1 MLKNEILY
9 QDWLKNIDED
19 DIVFVP
25 DSGIITVFFERKL
38 NYKLENSTIS
48 IFTAKSKYRNQIPLI
63 CNHLNYFVKF
73 YDPENRYMTA
83 LLKVKTILDERETIL
98 SKKSFI
104 DLLYTHI
111 ITKPIIQQV
120 FDLVELNNIRS
131 IEDVDKT
138 AKYGKEA
145 SFTDKHNTILYRM
158 SMCTNLMIP
167 LILHYIH
174 RFSSI
179 NKKTFLIDEY
189 YDPLFEI
196 CGKGVNLK
204 EKLLNYILNE
214 TEKSMKR
221 DKLIWEQKAL
231 QGDKDFV
238 SFAEEKLQNIISN
251 IIPKLDYSEI
261 SHNIALIRSTI
272 STDFRNFT
280 REQYSLYPEEI
291 SDIKDSDDSLSQ
303 QDKMEMTVS
312 RIDLSNV
319 IICDVN
325 KKTVIEKL
333 KKSLKLDI
341 NEKEKAYYKK
351 HYKPSE
357 FQMEMIKLYFAK
369 YFNGFVEMSS
379 LTADEFS
386 TLVIIMK
393 YKMQSEGYK
402 YLQHMIIGHMLDKN
416 VTKTMRSHKFI
427 DKIEQSSTYKRLI
440 DKKYKKLLK
449 LKGDRIILDKLSLLL
464 KTKFSFIDYNN
475 KKMLGKQIEINE
487 DMVCDEFL
495 LFLSNI

>member
-1 MLKNEILY
+1 
-9 QDWLKNIDED
+9 
-19 DIVFVP
+19 
-25 DSGIITVFFERKL
+25 
-38 NYKLENSTIS
+38 
-48 IFTAKSKYRNQIPLI
+48 
-63 CNHLNYFVKF
+63 
-73 YDPENRYMTA
+73 
-83 LLKVKTILDERETIL
+83 
-98 SKKSFI
+98 
-104 DLLYTHI
+104 
-111 ITKPIIQQV
+111 
-120 FDLVELNNIRS
+120 
-131 IEDVDKT
+131 
-138 AKYGKEA
+138 
-145 SFTDKHNTILYRM
+145 
-158 SMCTNLMIP
+158 
-167 LILHYIH
+167 
-174 RFSSI
+174 
-179 NKKTFLIDEY
+179 
-189 YDPLFEI
+189 
-196 CGKGVNLK
+196 
-204 EKLLNYILNE
+204 
-214 TEKSMKR
+214 
-221 DKLIWEQKAL
+221 
-231 QGDKDFV
+231 
-238 SFAEEKLQNIISN
+238 
-251 IIPKLDYSEI
+251 
-261 SHNIALIRSTI
+261 
-272 STDFRNFT
+272 
-280 REQYSLYPEEI
+280 
-291 SDIKDSDDSLSQ
+291 
-303 QDKMEMTVS
+303 MEMTVS

-319 IICDVN
+319 IICNVN

>member
-1 MLKNEILY
+1 
-9 QDWLKNIDED
+9 
-19 DIVFVP
+19 
-25 DSGIITVFFERKL
+25 
-38 NYKLENSTIS
+38 
-48 IFTAKSKYRNQIPLI
+48 
-63 CNHLNYFVKF
+63 
-73 YDPENRYMTA
+73 
-83 LLKVKTILDERETIL
+83 
-98 SKKSFI
+98 
-104 DLLYTHI
+104 
-111 ITKPIIQQV
+111 
-120 FDLVELNNIRS
+120 
-131 IEDVDKT
+131 
-138 AKYGKEA
+138 
-145 SFTDKHNTILYRM
+145 
-158 SMCTNLMIP
+158 
-167 LILHYIH
+167 
-174 RFSSI
+174 
-179 NKKTFLIDEY
+179 
-189 YDPLFEI
+189 
-196 CGKGVNLK
+196 
-204 EKLLNYILNE
+204 
-214 TEKSMKR
+214 MKR

-231 QGDKDFV
+231 RGDKDFV

-251 IIPKLDYSEI
+251 IIPKLDYSET

-272 STDFRNFT
+272 SSDFRNFT
-280 REQYSLYPEEI
+280 REKYSLYPEEI
-291 SDIKDSDDSLSQ
+291 SDLKDSDDSLSQ

-319 IICDVN
+319 IICNVN

-333 KKSLKLDI
+333 KKSLKLNID
-341 NEKEKAYYKK
+341 EKEKAYYKK

-379 LTADEFS
+379 LTSDEFS

-427 DKIEQSSTYKRLI
+427 DKIEQSSTYKRLVE
-440 DKKYKKLLK
+440 KKYRKLLK

-475 KKMLGKQIEINE
+475 KKMLGKPIEINE